1 MVLNV
6 KLIGIHWVV
15 DYVGTNMDVVATT
28 EDVANLHLLCVKS
41 TIKNAPAAGTGG
53 VSGGANVTVTA
64 AVEVPESALLLI
76 SFNCSYAEED
86 MLFELITT
94 HNV

>member
-1 MVLNV
+1 MGMG
-6 KLIGIHWVV
+6 K
-15 DYVGTNMDVVATT
+15 NMDVVATT
-28 EDVANLHLLCVKS
+28 GDLANLHLLCVKS
-41 TIKNAPAAGTGG
+41 TIKPAPAVRTGS

-76 SFNCSYAEED
+76 SFNCSYAKED
-86 MLFELITT
+86 MLFELFTA